1 MLFFNAGL
9 AAGCTEHHPG
19 RSQTRLQS
27 PGVAVI
33 KPNYRQQKKQKE
45 LARKTRQAQKQ
56 KRRAERSEPETTMSP
71 TAPVAGESGLPE
83 KPAS

>member
-1 MLFFNAGL
+1 VLAFNPAWL
-9 AAGCTEHHPG
+9 PDAPSTTPADTDPH
-19 RSQTRLQS
+19 SRLPS

-56 KRRAERSEPETTMSP
+56 KRRAERTVPE
-71 TAPVAGESGLPE
+71 AAAAGDTNLPE
-83 KPAS
+83 KSAS